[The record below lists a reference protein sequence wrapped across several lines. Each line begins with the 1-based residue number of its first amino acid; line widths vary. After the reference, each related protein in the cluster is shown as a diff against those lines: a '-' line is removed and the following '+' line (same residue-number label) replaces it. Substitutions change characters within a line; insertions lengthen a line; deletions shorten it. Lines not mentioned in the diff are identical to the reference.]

1 MKRSEKAVAYNVQ
14 QVKAEDL
21 TTVKDANF
29 INSLTGKVA
38 GVTINT
44 SSSGVGGASKVIL
57 RGNKSISQSSN
68 ALYVIDGIPM
78 YNFGGGGGTE
88 FDSRGATES
97 IADINPEDI
106 ESMSVLTGA
115 AAAALYGS
123 EAANG
128 AVMITTK
135 KGQAGALKVTLS
147 SNTEFLNPFVLP
159 EFQNRYGTGLNGTRS
174 GSGIYSWGEKLL
186 PAARYGYTPNDY
198 FETGH
203 VYTNAV
209 TVSGG
214 TD

>member
-1 MKRSEKAVAYNVQ
+1 
-14 QVKAEDL
+14 
-21 TTVKDANF
+21 
-29 INSLTGKVA
+29 
-38 GVTINT
+38 
-44 SSSGVGGASKVIL
+44 
-57 RGNKSISQSSN
+57 
-68 ALYVIDGIPM
+68 
-78 YNFGGGGGTE
+78 
-88 FDSRGATES
+88 
-97 IADINPEDI
+97 
-106 ESMSVLTGA
+106 MSVLTGA

-214 TD
+214 TAKNQTYFSAASVN